1 MVIQAAF
8 KTACIVSQLRNTTS
22 RTCNFLDVDSNSL
35 HDSRSCSSP
44 VGFGSEDPP
53 RAVSRRTK
61 YQRMSDARLASCTKL
76 LASIIDGLRLV
87 ANYVTVGKG
96 LGKRES
102 VTAKATRAEGG
113 LDSVLIL
120 WWRAGS
126 STTTGKLE
134 SKIGFGCPDPRKW
147 VIREGGEPDWLR

>member
-1 MVIQAAF
+1 M
-8 KTACIVSQLRNTTS
+8 
-22 RTCNFLDVDSNSL
+22 
-35 HDSRSCSSP
+35 
-44 VGFGSEDPP
+44 
-53 RAVSRRTK
+53 
-61 YQRMSDARLASCTKL
+61 
-76 LASIIDGLRLV
+76 RLV

-102 VTAKATRAEGG
+102 VTAKDTRAEGG